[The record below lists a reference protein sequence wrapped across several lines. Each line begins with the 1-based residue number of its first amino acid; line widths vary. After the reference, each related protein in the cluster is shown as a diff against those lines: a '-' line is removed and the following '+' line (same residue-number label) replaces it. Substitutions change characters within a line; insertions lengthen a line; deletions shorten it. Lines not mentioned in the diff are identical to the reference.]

1 MPDFRYKAF
10 ISYSWADAAWGKW
23 LHHAIETYRT
33 PRQLVG
39 ELGLHGPVPARLI
52 PLFKDREEE
61 AAGSSI
67 GAAVESA
74 LASSEFLIV
83 ICSPRSA
90 QSRWVDHEVA
100 WFKTHRDPT
109 KILAL
114 IVDGEPGNPALECF
128 PKALTHVVGS
138 DGTITDQLLD
148 APLAADARKA
158 GDGKRGA
165 RLKLAAAMLGVG
177 LDVLV
182 RRDDRRRVLRQ
193 RMITGGSLV
202 FGGAMAALAWAA
214 VEARD
219 EARDQRG
226 KADGLVEFM
235 LTDLREK
242 LEPVGRLDAMDV
254 VGQKALVYYGKQDLA
269 DLDANDLG
277 RRARA
282 LHLVGEVR
290 DTRGDS
296 VAALEAFREAARTTG
311 ELLARDSE
319 NPQRIFDHSQSVYWV
334 GFIAYQRGETGEAE
348 ASFREYD
355 RLAGELVALNPGN
368 ADWQMEASYAKSNL
382 GTLLFEQGRYAE
394 AESAFTRSLEVVA
407 RAAEVDPADLT
418 KQVDLGQ
425 AISWLGITL
434 GQAERIEP
442 ALEQYRR
449 EIAIYDA
456 VLAKDPGNARALSSK
471 ATALAGVGRLE
482 VLRGQKVAA
491 LAAFNQAITINET
504 LRRLE
509 PNNGLRTQYEIN
521 NRTSRALALFLFGD
535 LAAAAGELKILQDLQ
550 TELAEKDTKNAIWNI
565 DARAPL
571 EDLAARLDF
580 AAGRNRSAL
589 VHALTATRLV
599 KLSRLRDD
607 PRLRSVA
614 GSAWLIAGDVYA
626 RSGNVALA
634 RDAWLAASNAADN
647 HPAAALGSMTMVR
660 FAAARRLGL
669 APQAQQLRASL
680 AGRGWRHPQFLAE
693 LRRSPQVSR
702 SRSSDRK

>member
-1 MPDFRYKAF
+1 MPEFRYKAF

-33 PRQLVG
+33 PRPLIG
-39 ELGLHGPVPARLI
+39 EDGLYGPVAARLI

-67 GAAVESA
+67 GASVESA
-74 LASSEFLIV
+74 LSSSEFMIV
-83 ICSPRSA
+83 ICSPNSA
-90 QSRWVDHEVA
+90 KSRWVNHEVA
-100 WFKTHRDPT
+100 WFKAHRDPD

-114 IVDGEPGNPALECF
+114 IIDGEPGHALNECF
-128 PKALTHVVGS
+128 PKALTHLVGP
-138 DGTITDQLLD
+138 DQTITDQLLD
-148 APLAADARKA
+148 APLAADARKT

-165 RLKLAAAMLGVG
+165 RLKLVAAMLGVG

-193 RMITGGSLV
+193 RLVSAGSLL
-202 FGGAMAALAWAA
+202 FGGAMAGLAWFA

-254 VGQKALVYYGKQDLA
+254 VGQKALVYYGAQDLA
-269 DLDANDLG
+269 ELDADALG
-277 RRARA
+277 RRSRA

-311 ELLARDSE
+311 ELLARDPE
-319 NPQRIFDHSQSVYWV
+319 NGQRIFDHAQSVYWA
-334 GFIAYQRGETGEAE
+334 GFIAYQRGEIREAE
-348 ASFREYD
+348 GNFRAYD
-355 RLAGELVALNPGN
+355 RLAEQLAAIDPGN
-368 ADWQMEASYAKSNL
+368 ADWQMEVSYAKSNL

-394 AESAFTRSLEVVA
+394 AESAFTRALEVVA
-407 RAAEVDPADLT
+407 RASRNDPTDPA
-418 KQVDLGQ
+418 KQVDHAQ

-434 GQAERIEP
+434 EQQERIEP
-442 ALEQYRR
+442 ALAQYGQ
-449 EIAIYDA
+449 EIAIYDGL
-456 VLAKDPGNARALSSK
+456 LAKEPGNARALSSK
-471 ATALAGVGRLE
+471 ATALAGIGRLE
-482 VLRGQKVAA
+482 VLRGQKSAA
-491 LAAFNQAITINET
+491 IAAFDQAIAINEA

-509 PNNGLRTQYEIN
+509 PGNGLRRQYEIN

-535 LAAAAGELKILQDLQ
+535 LAAAQRELGTLQDLQ
-550 TELAEKDTKNAIWNI
+550 VALAGKDPKNAIWNI

-571 EDLAARLDF
+571 EDLAARLDL
-580 AAGRNRSAL
+580 AAGRDRSAL

-599 KLSRLRDD
+599 GLSRLRDD
-607 PRLRSVA
+607 PRMRVVA
-614 GSAWLIAGDVYA
+614 GSAWLIVGDIYA
-626 RSGNVALA
+626 RLGNAALA
-634 RDAWLAASNAADN
+634 RETWLAASNATDN
-647 HPAAALGSMTMVR
+647 HPAAALGSMVMVR

-669 APQAQQLRASL
+669 TAQSEQLRASL
-680 AGRGWRHPQFLAE
+680 AVRSWRHPQFLNE
-693 LRRSPQVSR
+693 LRRSARINR
-702 SRSSDRK
+702 SRSSGQR